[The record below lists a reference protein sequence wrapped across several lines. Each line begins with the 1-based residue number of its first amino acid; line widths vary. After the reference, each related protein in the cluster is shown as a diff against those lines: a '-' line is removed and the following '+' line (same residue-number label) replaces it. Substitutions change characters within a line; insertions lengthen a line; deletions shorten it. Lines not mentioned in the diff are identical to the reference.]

1 MAEQEDTYPK
11 WASNGQKKKKKRKE
25 NKKTASL

>member
-11 WASNGQKKKKKRKE
+11 WASNGQKKERKE